1 MNELVEY
8 ENNKK
13 EIMEGKRKLEK
24 NEFLRDLSN
33 LMENDEFKNFFNKHM
48 SSWMDIK
55 CTVTYMKLYDEFKKK
70 YKELNDEE
78 LDKNLAVYLMCKM
91 MGDKNMCGWTI
102 KTVDN
107 MLESNKLEFFKEFEL
122 YMVKNKDRK
131 LLKNS

>member
-13 EIMEGKRKLEK
+13 EILEGKRKLEN

-55 CTVTYMKLYDEFKKK
+55 CTVTYENIWWIQK
-70 YKELNDEE
+70 YKKLNDEE

-91 MGDKNMCGWTI
+91 MGDKNMWL
-102 KTVDN
+102 D
-107 MLESNKLEFFKEFEL
+107 
-122 YMVKNKDRK
+122 NKDGR
-131 LLKNS
+131 